1 MTSIRQCL
9 EPFLSTDT
17 GGRIVVEGFDQTCLY
32 FINRADAERRALG
45 HSHLEELHLLRFL
58 LLDAPPPLASIIE
71 GAAIDGVDFDRE
83 ITLGLE
89 QAKEREA
96 AEVSQ
101 LVHQE
106 NQNSLVW
113 YFTESLS
120 ECLLGARGLGAGK
133 AHCGHLLLALISSSN
148 LPTKNVIDRILNRGQ
163 LSARLF
169 SRYCQGAAMVPSR
182 LYVREL
188 NCLDPQAYD
197 FHPTPALSER
207 LSPASLACLTYAGRI
222 AMQNG
227 HRQVSFEHIIAA
239 LLKDPSIAI
248 LNTSASPLLS
258 LSYRAYGDVE
268 FDQEAIAIIE
278 AIEADRDRIEP
289 PEILSALCLD
299 RFSQYFRALPNFLR
313 FKSLEHFRL
322 YASRLTDDLIDWGLE
337 LGDVDFHNPK
347 FPRCHFLLTLL
358 SEQSQALLK
367 EAFDLRQAEEEVE
380 DIDDFLL
387 VAILRHGRQEAR
399 LSILLAALGLGQ
411 DSSDLI
417 AALRKQRRCHSVS
430 AGEAAAG
437 QVLALADAPIGW
449 FELIFR
455 AYLAALTSGAY
466 FVSPEHL
473 LYAILSRP
481 GLVTETVLSRRGL
494 DLAAV
499 AFIVALERYIRLPA
513 PNLHWQ
519 RRWWQ
524 YKSYSELFDRGL
536 SACLEIAPGSTRGI
550 GNDSLFFT
558 LQRNY
563 EYLADELRRAASL
576 PQDSVERVLAS
587 FPNPDLAEELPGTT
601 GGPSRALCRNIDR
614 ALAFVKEDKI
624 LDPRSLFWALLSD
637 TVPGQ
642 VAERCAKI
650 GVNNWALSHRLL
662 NRLINY

>member
-9 EPFLSTDT
+9 EPFLSTDA
-17 GGRIVVEGFDQTCLY
+17 GGRIVVEGFDHTCLY

-45 HSHLEELHLLRFL
+45 YRQIEELLLLRFL
-58 LLDAPPPLASIIE
+58 LLDAPLPLASIIE
-71 GAAIDGVDFDRE
+71 GAAIEGVDFDRE
-83 ITLGLE
+83 ISLALE
-89 QAKEREA
+89 QVKEREA
-96 AEVSQ
+96 DEVSQ
-101 LVHQE
+101 LVPQE

-113 YFTESLS
+113 YFTESLA

-133 AHCGHLLLALISSSN
+133 AHCGHLLLALISSSS
-148 LPTKNVIDRILNRGQ
+148 LATINVIDRILNRGE

-169 SRYCQGAAMVPSR
+169 SRYCQGAAMEPSR

-188 NCLDPQAYD
+188 SCLDPQAYD

-207 LSPASLACLTYAGRI
+207 LSPASQACLTYAGRI

-227 HRQVSFEHIIAA
+227 HRQVSFEHIIVA

-248 LNTSASPLLS
+248 LATSASPIFS

-268 FDQEAIAIIE
+268 FDQEAIAVIE
-278 AIEADRDRIEP
+278 AIEAGRDCIEP
-289 PEILSALCLD
+289 PDILSALCLD
-299 RFSQYFRALPNFLR
+299 RFSQYFRALPSFLR
-313 FKSLEHFRL
+313 FKSLEHLKL
-322 YASRLTDDLIDWGLE
+322 YASRLTDELIDWGLE
-337 LGDVDFHNPK
+337 LGAADFHNPK

-358 SEQSQALLK
+358 SEQSLTLLK
-367 EAFDLRQAEEEVE
+367 EAFDLRQAEEEVG

-387 VAILRHGRQEAR
+387 VAILRHGKQEAR
-399 LSILLAALGLGQ
+399 LSILLDALGLGK

-417 AALRKQRRCHSVS
+417 AALRKQRRCHSLS
-430 AGEAAAG
+430 TEEAVAG
-437 QVLALADAPIGW
+437 QVLAIADAPIGW

-466 FVSPEHL
+466 FASPEHL

-481 GLVTETVLSRRGL
+481 GIVTETVLSRRGL

-499 AFIVALERYIRLPA
+499 AFVVALERYIRLPA
-513 PNLHWQ
+513 PYSLWP

-524 YKSYSELFDRGL
+524 YKHYSELFDRGL
-536 SACLEIAPGSTRGI
+536 SSCFEIAPGSTSGF

-563 EYLADELRRAASL
+563 EYLADDLRRASSL
-576 PQDSVERVLAS
+576 PQASVERVLAS
-587 FPNPDLAEELPGTT
+587 FPNPDLAEELPGTI

-614 ALAFVKEDKI
+614 ALAFVKDDKI
-624 LDPRSLFWALLSD
+624 LDPRFLFWALLSD

-650 GVNNWALSHRLL
+650 GVNNWVLSHQLL
-662 NRLINY
+662 NCLINY

>member
-45 HSHLEELHLLRFL
+45 YRQIEELLLLRFL
-58 LLDAPPPLASIIE
+58 LLDAPLPLASIIE
-71 GAAIDGVDFDRE
+71 GAAIEGVDFDRE
-83 ITLGLE
+83 ISLALE
-89 QAKEREA
+89 RAKEREA

-101 LVHQE
+101 LVPQE

-113 YFTESLS
+113 YFTESLA
-120 ECLLGARGLGAGK
+120 ECLLGARGLGVGN

-148 LPTKNVIDRILNRGQ
+148 LATINVIDRILNRGD

-169 SRYCQGAAMVPSR
+169 SRYCQGAAMEPSW

-188 NCLDPQAYD
+188 SCLDPQAYD

-207 LSPASLACLTYAGRI
+207 LSPASQACLTYAGRI

-227 HRQVSFEHIIAA
+227 HRQVSFEHIIVA

-248 LNTSASPLLS
+248 LATSASPIFS

-268 FDQEAIAIIE
+268 FDQEAIAVIE
-278 AIEADRDRIEP
+278 AIEADRDCIEP
-289 PEILSALCLD
+289 PDILSALCLD
-299 RFSQYFRALPNFLR
+299 RFSQYFRALPSFLR
-313 FKSLEHFRL
+313 FKSLEHLKL
-322 YASRLTDDLIDWGLE
+322 YASRLTDELIDWGLE
-337 LGDVDFHNPK
+337 LGAADFHNPK

-358 SEQSQALLK
+358 SEQSLTLLK
-367 EAFDLRQAEEEVE
+367 EAFDLRQAEEEVG

-387 VAILRHGRQEAR
+387 VAILRHGKQEAR
-399 LSILLAALGLGQ
+399 LSILLDALGLGK

-430 AGEAAAG
+430 TEEAVAGH
-437 QVLALADAPIGW
+437 VLAIADAPIGW

-481 GLVTETVLSRRGL
+481 GIVTETVLSRRGL

-499 AFIVALERYIRLPA
+499 AFVVALERYIRLPA
-513 PNLHWQ
+513 PYSLWQ

-524 YKSYSELFDRGL
+524 YKHYSELFDRGL
-536 SACLEIAPGSTRGI
+536 SSCFEIAPGSTAGF

-563 EYLADELRRAASL
+563 EYLADDLRRAASL
-576 PQDSVERVLAS
+576 PQASVERVLAS
-587 FPNPDLAEELPGTT
+587 FPDPDLAEELPGTT

-614 ALAFVKEDKI
+614 ALAFVKEDKT
-624 LDPRSLFWALLSD
+624 LDPRFLFWALLSD

-642 VAERCAKI
+642 VAARCAKI
-650 GVNNWALSHRLL
+650 GVNNWVLSHQLL
-662 NRLINY
+662 NCLINY